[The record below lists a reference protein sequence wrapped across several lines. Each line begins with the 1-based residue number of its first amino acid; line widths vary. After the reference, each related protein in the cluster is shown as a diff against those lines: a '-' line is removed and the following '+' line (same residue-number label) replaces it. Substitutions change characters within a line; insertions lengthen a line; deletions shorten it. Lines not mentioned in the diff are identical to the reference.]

1 MGTGKSAIATY
12 LGENFNMSIVEMDE
26 TIEERQQKKISE
38 IFQDEGEEY
47 FRNLETDLLK
57 EIAGNGNAVVSC
69 GGGTP
74 LREENI
80 SIMKENGKVVL
91 LSAKPETIFQRVRYS
106 HNRPLLENNMN
117 VEYIAQLLEKRIDK
131 YERAADFVV
140 VTDDRSKQEIAE
152 EIISKI
158 NK

>member
-1 MGTGKSAIATY
+1 
-12 LGENFNMSIVEMDE
+12 
-26 TIEERQQKKISE
+26 
-38 IFQDEGEEY
+38 
-47 FRNLETDLLK
+47 LLK
-57 EIAGNGNAVVSC
+57 EIAGDGNAVVSC